1 MLWKSHSN
9 LGLKSDVGAPTRPT
23 ELTPGQGHPI
33 SKVQD
38 TLHRPLRSADDLG
51 NEEPVP
57 SLRSQRTC
65 RALQGLK
72 LLDGVLALVPA
83 G

>member
-9 LGLKSDVGAPTRPT
+9 LGLKSDVGSPTRPT
-23 ELTPGQGHPI
+23 ELTPGQGHSI

-38 TLHRPLRSADDLG
+38 TVHRPLRSADDLG

-65 RALQGLK
+65 RA
-72 LLDGVLALVPA
+72 
-83 G
+83 